1 MAGAAEQPLRV
12 GSCKISRLSTPP
24 QLFFESSNDR
34 VLHIDVDKSSLFEQ
48 WYQQGLVSGR
58 HRPCKDNLLIVRRVK
73 RRELLVNESGKAR
86 PDRKSTR
93 LNSSHVASADAE
105 FSLKSKK

>member
-12 GSCKISRLSTPP
+12 GRCKISRLSTPP

-34 VLHIDVDKSSLFEQ
+34 ALHIDVDKPSLFEQ
-48 WYQQGLVSGR
+48 WYQQGRVSAG

-73 RRELLVNESGKAR
+73 RRELLVNEIGKAR
-86 PDRKSTR
+86 PDHTGQTLWKCSLQYTAGYRSK
-93 LNSSHVASADAE
+93 
-105 FSLKSKK
+105 FS

>member
-73 RRELLVNESGKAR
+73 RRELLVNEIGKAR
-86 PDRKSTR
+86 PDQTCQKIGR
-93 LNSSHVASADAE
+93 ASCRERD
-105 FSLKSKK
+105 